1 MNPHSLRLRLMLAAA
16 LSALL
21 TLAFIG
27 FLIANL
33 FERQVESRLRE
44 SLSLQ
49 LDQLASHLIVKDDGS
64 VALDVELSDPRYL
77 RPLSGLYWE
86 VDEEGKLPLRS
97 RSMWDQTLDLSADHA
112 TQSFAITP
120 SHGPKGV
127 ALVGMSRAVSKRD
140 LTEVKHHYLLT
151 VSEDTRVLSA
161 DHAELVRTLAIA
173 LGLAFLAIVAAAAA
187 QIYYGLKPLEAMR
200 RDIERVRGGLSD
212 HVETTGVPSEVLP
225 LAEEINTTLA
235 VQRRNV
241 EGARRQAGDLAHGLK
256 TPIAAL
262 AGQADLLARGGR
274 NVSAEAIR
282 GHLRV
287 MHRHVERQLAK
298 ARAQGD
304 GTMIGSGV
312 MPLVEIRSIFDTLKK
327 LPQGSVIAYEV
338 VGPENI
344 SLAMN
349 AEDFSEVMGNLI
361 DNARKWAK
369 SSVVVRVVIDGTQP
383 MISVEDDGPGISDN
397 QQTRVLS
404 RGVRLDEKVQG
415 SGLGLSIVEAVLENY
430 GSKLQLGRAEAGGL
444 KVAFQMALRNV
455 ANY

>member
-1 MNPHSLRLRLMLAAA
+1 MAAAA

-44 SLSLQ
+44 NLSQQ
-49 LDQLASHLIVKDDGS
+49 LDQLAAHLIVKDDNTAG
-64 VALDVELSDPRYL
+64 LDSDLSDPRYE

-86 VDEEGKLPLRS
+86 IDEEGKPPLRS
-97 RSMWDQTLDLSADHA
+97 RSMWDQSFDLSENHA
-112 TQSFAITP
+112 VTNFALTP
-120 SHGPKGV
+120 IKGPKGIE
-127 ALVGMSRAVSKRD
+127 LVGMSRAVSKRD
-140 LTEVKHHYLLT
+140 KLDIKHHYLLT
-151 VSEDTRVLSA
+151 VSQDTRVLAA
-161 DHAELVRTLAIA
+161 DHADLVRTLAIA

-212 HVETTGVPSEVLP
+212 HVETSGVPSEVMP
-225 LAEEINTTLA
+225 LAEEINATLEM
-235 VQRRNV
+235 QRRNL
-241 EGARRQAGDLAHGLK
+241 ERARRQAGDLAHGLK

-262 AGQADLLARGGR
+262 AGQADLLARSGYAE
-274 NVSAEAIR
+274 NAEAIR

-287 MHRHVERQLAK
+287 MHRHVERELAK

-304 GTMIGSGV
+304 GATIGSGV
-312 MPLVEIRSIFDTLKK
+312 LPLVEIRSIIDTLKK
-327 LPQGSVIAYEV
+327 LPQVTAINYQVI
-338 VGPENI
+338 GTENI

-349 AEDFSEVMGNLI
+349 TEDFAEVMGNLI
-361 DNARKWAK
+361 DNARKWAM
-369 SSVVVRVVIDGTQP
+369 SAVIARVVVEDRHAL
-383 MISVEDDGPGISDN
+383 ISVEDDGPGISDD

-415 SGLGLSIVEAVLENY
+415 SGLGLSIVEALLENY
-430 GSKLQLGRAEAGGL
+430 GSKLELGRADAGGL
-444 KVAFQMALRNV
+444 RAAFQV
-455 ANY
+455 ATRTTTKERLM

>member
-1 MNPHSLRLRLMLAAA
+1 MLAAA

-44 SLSLQ
+44 NLSLQ
-49 LDQLASHLIVKDDGS
+49 LDQLASHLMLKDDGS
-64 VALDVELSDPRYL
+64 AGLDAELSDPRYQ

-86 VDEEGKLPLRS
+86 VDEEGRPPLRS
-97 RSMWDQTLDLSADHA
+97 RSMWDQTFDLSADHS

-120 SHGPKGV
+120 VHGPKGV
-127 ALVGMSRAVSKRD
+127 ELVGMSRAVSKRD
-140 LTEVKHHYLLT
+140 MADVKHHYLLT
-151 VSEDTRVLSA
+151 VSEDTRVLAA

-200 RDIERVRGGLSD
+200 RDIERVRGGLSN

-241 EGARRQAGDLAHGLK
+241 ERARRQAGDLAHGLK

-262 AGQADLLARGGR
+262 VGQADLLARGG
-274 NVSAEAIR
+274 NTQSAEAIR
-282 GHLRV
+282 GHLRI
-287 MHRHVERQLAK
+287 MNRHVERELAR

-304 GTMIGSGV
+304 GAVIGTGV
-312 MPLVEIRSIFDTLKK
+312 LPLVEIRSIIDTLKK
-327 LPQGSVIAYEV
+327 LPREPEIVYQVI
-338 VGPENI
+338 GPENI
-344 SLAMN
+344 ALAMN
-349 AEDFSEVMGNLI
+349 SEDFSEVVGNLV

-369 SSVVVRVVIDGTQP
+369 RKVNVSVQIAGDVATVC
-383 MISVEDDGPGISDN
+383 VEDDGSGISDH
-397 QQTRVLS
+397 QQSAALA

-415 SGLGLSIVEAVLENY
+415 SGLGLSIVEAMLENY
-430 GSKLQLGRAEAGGL
+430 GRKLELGRAEAGGL
-444 KVAFQMALRNV
+444 SAVFKIGVRKALT
-455 ANY
+455 